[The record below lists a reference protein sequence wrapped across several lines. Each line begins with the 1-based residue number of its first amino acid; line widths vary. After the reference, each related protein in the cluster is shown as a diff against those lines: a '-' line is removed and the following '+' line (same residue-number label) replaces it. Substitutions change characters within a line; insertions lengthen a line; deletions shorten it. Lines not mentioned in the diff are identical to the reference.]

1 MLSSLMQQQPQPN
14 ATGAGMSTDNMK
26 AMMDKAR
33 MFSDGELADILMG
46 KSMAI
51 PQFVAM
57 TEAMGR
63 KQLRTAVEG
72 QQAGQQAQQPTIKD
86 QLMSDEER
94 AALAE
99 QPEAMPSPAE
109 AQGLAALPAKNLE
122 PTEKAMAGG
131 GIIAFSGEEGS
142 QVKDPMTAD
151 QMNDLLY
158 GRGIRRSPE
167 EIAQTQAAQNN
178 FFMSPRTRAAM
189 AAPTAPAQP
198 LPTNVAQQQ
207 DMEGSAQ
214 GPLSAAPI
222 NVPAKPTGI
231 QTIANPADV
240 AAIQKRVDPSLAKK
254 VAEEN
259 PEAPPKRPDP
269 FADMGANKED
279 LDKKVQSEKDFAAG
293 QYLMSMGQALMS
305 VPNVGMALAKGN
317 ELGLPGLVASR
328 KTINELEKNQK
339 DYAFQMGKAKEAR
352 DQGNEELAL
361 KHEELAQK
369 TLYQTGVL
377 AVENR
382 KAGADELR
390 AGAYASQVG
399 TKSEREKDRSDEAI
413 GKGAVDMHNK
423 NMADFTF
430 ARNFGKMTPEQ
441 KNAYFADLRQQAAGL
456 YGKNESASNKNG
468 TPTRTAPSAGAVI
481 DGYRFKGG
489 NPNDKKN
496 WEEV

>member
-109 AQGLAALPAKNLE
+109 SQGLAALPAKNLE

-151 QMNDLLY
+151 QLQQIMSY
-158 GRGIRRSPE
+158 GSVRKSPE
-167 EIAQTQAAQNN
+167 EIAQAQAAQNN

-231 QTIANPADV
+231 QAIANPADV

-259 PEAPPKRPDP
+259 PDTPPKPPRVDN
-269 FADMGANKED
+269 FAGLEPNKED

-382 KAGADELR
+382 KAGAEELR

-456 YGKNESASNKNG
+456 YGKNESAGIGGFDLSSAAQAELDRRNK
-468 TPTRTAPSAGAVI
+468 
-481 DGYRFKGG
+481 K
-489 NPNDKKN
+489 
-496 WEEV
+496 